1 MTKLFK
7 GSNRVRSALE
17 IFNEKTVYNTDD
29 LLIDFSERYANF
41 VFFNLYEFQLYG
53 RVARLPVPIILRPK
67 ALGVQS
73 LKSLDTRGESQVR
86 LVNFVA
92 DAFADFKKAFQ
103 KKQYKG
109 ELAADEIF
117 LSNIIPFKGYINPD
131 AEYAKHRQS
140 IFNAIAQHISDKN
153 LQIKNFEDFMK
164 IAENLFQDFAS
175 KIPVTRS
182 GFVKSKFC
190 SPLVSGLVVE
200 ISGLN
205 YDDDQRKYD
214 AFISSPNFGF
224 YLNNAREHG
233 FYVDA
238 SAPWRM
244 IADLGSTQME
254 KYMENYDVNPAAGSN
269 SEHVDIVLASY
280 YDIAAPDGFELLI
293 TTLVGMYNSFVGL
306 NTYDTEP
313 FICSNGETMI
323 RGINRREITIQYA
336 LKLYS
341 THYWLWL
348 YLRLRNIESNSIL
361 NEENLRNLYKNL
373 SNMVDKQP
381 IRDILLRME
390 VAICDVSGESG
401 SYHNYAKGL
410 TQEEQ
415 YKINI
420 AVSRGARDISSY

>member
-1 MTKLFK
+1 MAKSFK
-7 GSNRVRSALE
+7 GSNRLVNARG
-17 IFNEKTVYNTDD
+17 IFNEKTIYNTDN
-29 LLIDFSERYANF
+29 LLIDYSERYANF

-53 RVARLPVPIILRPK
+53 RVARLPAPIILRPK
-67 ALGVQS
+67 ALTGPS
-73 LKSLDTRGESQVR
+73 LKSLESRSESQIR

-92 DAFADFKKAFQ
+92 DAFADFKAAFR

-109 ELAADEIF
+109 ELATNETF
-117 LSNIIPFKGYINPD
+117 LSNIVPYKGHISAD
-131 AEYAKHRQS
+131 AEYAKHRQN
-140 IFNAIAQHISDKN
+140 IFNAINQHVFDKN
-153 LQIKNFEDFMK
+153 LQIKNFQDFMRTV
-164 IAENLFQDFAS
+164 EGLFYQFAD

-182 GFVKSKFC
+182 GFIKSRFC

-200 ISGLN
+200 ISSLN
-205 YDDDQRKYD
+205 YDDDQRKFD
-214 AFISSPNFGF
+214 AFISSPNFEF

-254 KYMENYDVNPAAGSN
+254 RYMENYDVRPAVN
-269 SEHVDIVLASY
+269 SDLEHVDIVLTSY

-306 NTYDTEP
+306 NPYDTEP
-313 FICSNGETMI
+313 FMCSNGETMI
-323 RGINRREITIQYA
+323 RGITRKEITIQYA
-336 LKLYS
+336 TKLYS

-361 NEENLRNLYKNL
+361 NEENLHILYNNL
-373 SNMVDKQP
+373 SKMVDKLP
-381 IRDILLRME
+381 IRDILWMME
-390 VAICDVSGESG
+390 IAICDVSGESG
-401 SYHNYAKGL
+401 SYHNFAKGL

-415 YKINI
+415 YKLNMAIY
-420 AVSRGARDISSY
+420 RGARDISSY